1 MFHAFLFTTFYNQK
15 KIIMLCV
22 PLAKAILKYDLHPY
36 VLLNRIDREQTNGSH
51 IGNNWYVD
59 ETIIQE
65 YIVERHLIF
74 ESSESIL
81 FRCLKEKEEIIYKE
95 LVKVILMLFILC
107 SLVNY
112 DYSNFLI

>member
-1 MFHAFLFTTFYNQK
+1 
-15 KIIMLCV
+15 MLCV

-51 IGNNWYVD
+51 IGKKWYVD

-81 FRCLKEKEEIIYKE
+81 FRCLKEKEVIIYKE

-107 SLVNY
+107 PLVNY